1 VREASNRLSA
11 QPIIHHKS
19 CQICSCYPCLL
30 PVFTDKYGAGR
41 LFRVLHTLDHRCL
54 QSSMSSSNLAH
65 FFALTTNLAITRQ
78 HSVWSTAA
86 FRCTSTALHTA
97 HCRVQM
103 YFQCTAHGPLPRS
116 NVLTPY
122 RVRSTAACQ
131 CTNFSRPITDAQAAP
146 FTIPAQAGSHSA
158 ANTASSGQGEAA
170 GKVVTSNPVSSAAA
184 WRASW

>member
-1 VREASNRLSA
+1 MREASNRLSA

-54 QSSMSSSNLAH
+54 QSSMCSSNLAH

-103 YFQCTAHGPLPRS
+103 YLYSLYTARCRVQMYLHRTAYGPLLRANARTSPAPSPTPRPPLYDS
-116 NVLTPY
+116 SPGGQPLG
-122 RVRSTAACQ
+122 CQ
-131 CTNFSRPITDAQAAP
+131 HSIEW
-146 FTIPAQAGSHSA
+146 AGR
-158 ANTASSGQGEAA
+158 SSGKSGD
-170 GKVVTSNPVSSAAA
+170 VHNPVSSRAA